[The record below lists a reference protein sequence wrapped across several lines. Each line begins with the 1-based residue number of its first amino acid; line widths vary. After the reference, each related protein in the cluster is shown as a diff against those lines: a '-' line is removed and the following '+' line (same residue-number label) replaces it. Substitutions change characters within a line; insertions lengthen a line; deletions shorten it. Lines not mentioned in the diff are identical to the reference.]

1 MRLKTRFPA
10 LLSFIAFFCSAGS
23 AATITGIVKGTEGAP
38 FQGAF
43 VEAQNA
49 KTRITTIVLSDSH
62 GRYRIPDLPAGDY
75 RLTIR
80 AVGFRTDPKPGV
92 KLAADQNAS
101 CDFAL
106 QNGVV
111 RWGDI
116 SLSQAKQLWP
126 PAKGKD
132 LIFRNCSTC
141 HGFQS
146 RMAAVTRDADG
157 WKDRVAFMRTT
168 MHFSL
173 ASMTDQDASD
183 VASYL
188 TSLFGP
194 DSVLPK
200 SPADMPG
207 YQDTV
212 RPFSSESLNIVYVE
226 YEMPAPNRMPFSA
239 APDKDGYLWIPDFG
253 LANMITR
260 LDPKTGEMRDFPV
273 PSGGTAAIHSAV
285 PGPDGAVWLAESG
298 LNTIARWDPTTQKI
312 TEYHDTY
319 IPGKEGIGE
328 GGSKHTVRLDP
339 SGNVWGSGAPL
350 TKFDPETRKYTRFED
365 VIFAY
370 DVKPDKNGDVWFTT
384 FGANAR
390 YGRDP
395 GKSSAET
402 LSKENQ
408 IGKVDGK
415 TMKVS
420 EWTLPTDKSAPR
432 RMEIAPDG
440 MIWVGEFNGG
450 KMARFDPAS
459 QTFQEYA
466 LPGPDPT
473 PYAMGFDA
481 QGYLWYN
488 SHRMDVLARFDT
500 KTGKVIEYPFP
511 HSEMAM
517 REFFRDDQGRMW
529 YGTNPNNK
537 VGYFYLTGNSDR
549 AESAAR

>member
-1 MRLKTRFPA
+1 MRPQSRFV
-10 LLSFIAFFCSAGS
+10 LLVSCLILWASVCRG
-23 AATITGIVKGTEGAP
+23 AAITGTVKSAEGAP

-43 VEAQNA
+43 VEAQNTT
-49 KTRITTIVLSDSH
+49 TRVTVIVLSGSR
-62 GRYRIPDLPAGDY
+62 GQYQIEDLPAGEY
-75 RLTIR
+75 RLQIR
-80 AVGFRTDPKPGV
+80 AAGFRADSRAGV
-92 KLAADQNAS
+92 HLAADQQAS
-101 CDFAL
+101 YDFAL
-106 QNGVV
+106 QQGSV
-111 RWGDI
+111 RWNDI
-116 SLSQAKQLWP
+116 SFYQARQLWP
-126 PAKGKD
+126 EAKGKD
-132 LIFRNCSTC
+132 LIVANCSSC
-141 HGFQS
+141 HLFQT
-146 RMAAVTRDADG
+146 RMASVTRDADG
-157 WKDRVAFMRTT
+157 WRDRVEYMRTA

-173 ASMTDQDASD
+173 AKVTDRDAD
-183 VASYL
+183 DIASYL
-188 TSLFGP
+188 TKLFGP
-194 DSVLPK
+194 ESVLPK

-207 YQDTV
+207 YKDTV
-212 RPFSSESLNIVYVE
+212 RPFSSDAMNIVYVE
-226 YEMPAPNRMPFSA
+226 YDMPGPSRMPFSA
-239 APDKDGYLWIPDFG
+239 APDKNGYLWIPNFG
-253 LANMITR
+253 LANKISR
-260 LDPKTGEMRDFPV
+260 LDPKTGEMQDFSV
-273 PSGGTAAIHSAV
+273 PSGGTAAVHSAV

-298 LNTIARWDPTTQKI
+298 LNTIARWDPSTQKI

-350 TKFDPETRKYTRFED
+350 TKFDPETRKFTRFEN

-395 GKSSAET
+395 EKSSAET

-440 MIWVGEFNGG
+440 MVWVGEFNGG
-450 KMARFDPAS
+450 KMARFDPAT
-459 QTFQEYA
+459 QTFKEYP

-481 QGYLWYN
+481 DGYLWYN
-488 SHRMDVLARFDT
+488 SHRMDVLERFDT

-517 REFFRDDQGRMW
+517 REFFRDSQGRMW

-537 VGYFYLTGNSDR
+537 IGYFYLANRSDGT
-549 AESAAR
+549 ESARK